1 MRYADN
7 GDVSIIMLRNLP
19 DDSVFG
25 LASFLYNCKMCVIG
39 AILPDI
45 KPDNTLVCS
54 EASLALIHTA
64 GIK

>member
-7 GDVSIIMLRNLP
+7 GDVSIIMLRNSP

-25 LASFLYNCKMCVIG
+25 LASFLNICKMCVIG

-45 KPDNTLVCS
+45 KPDNTLACS
-54 EASLALIHTA
+54 EALLALIHTA